1 MKYFQFIRN
10 VVLLVLLGTLAGCQ
24 NDELIVDMGQ
34 GQDKIVLSFSDAG
47 HSMTRVS
54 SQEDYTTPTDV
65 EKAVTHIDVFVLKND
80 MIDYYERIST
90 GGADD
95 KVTLGKT

>member
-34 GQDKIVLSFSDAG
+34 NCFIFFGCGTFYDARKQ
-47 HSMTRVS
+47 SR
-54 SQEDYTTPTDV
+54 ELYYTDRCGESCDT
-65 EKAVTHIDVFVLKND
+65 
-80 MIDYYERIST
+80 Y
-90 GGADD
+90 
-95 KVTLGKT
+95 

>member
-34 GQDKIVLSFSDAG
+34 GQDKIFGCGTFYDARKQSRG
-47 HSMTRVS
+47 LY
-54 SQEDYTTPTDV
+54 YTDRCGESCDT
-65 EKAVTHIDVFVLKND
+65 
-80 MIDYYERIST
+80 Y
-90 GGADD
+90 
-95 KVTLGKT
+95 

>member
-65 EKAVTHIDVFVLKND
+65 EKAVLTIQFMRWQIAQSSVRLIFKHKL
-80 MIDYYERIST
+80 RIS
-90 GGADD
+90 
-95 KVTLGKT
+95 LLLI

>member
-47 HSMTRVS
+47 HSMTRKQS
-54 SQEDYTTPTDV
+54 RGLYYTDRCGESCDT
-65 EKAVTHIDVFVLKND
+65 
-80 MIDYYERIST
+80 Y
-90 GGADD
+90 
-95 KVTLGKT
+95 

>member
-34 GQDKIVLSFSDAG
+34 GQDKIVFIFFGCGTFYDARKQSRG
-47 HSMTRVS
+47 LY
-54 SQEDYTTPTDV
+54 YTDRCG
-65 EKAVTHIDVFVLKND
+65 
-80 MIDYYERIST
+80 ER
-90 GGADD
+90 
-95 KVTLGKT
+95 L

>member
-47 HSMTRVS
+47 HRQMWR
-54 SQEDYTTPTDV
+54 
-65 EKAVTHIDVFVLKND
+65 KL
-80 MIDYYERIST
+80 
-90 GGADD
+90 
-95 KVTLGKT
+95 